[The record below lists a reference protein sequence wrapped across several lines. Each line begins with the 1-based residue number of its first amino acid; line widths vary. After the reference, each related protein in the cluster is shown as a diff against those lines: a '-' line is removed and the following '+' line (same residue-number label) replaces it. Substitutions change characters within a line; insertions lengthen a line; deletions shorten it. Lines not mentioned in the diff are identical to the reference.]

1 MRYFLLGVAGVI
13 LVLGSATPVQAHS
26 ALTEAVAA
34 VWGYRRVDAQLH
46 DIAHRRVVEISS
58 CGTCM
63 NHNRMRS
70 GTSEVL
76 GYNAGYSNPISRVIR
91 MWRESSVHNAILS
104 ATSLRRIGCAQRV
117 VGEKH
122 YFACV
127 LAPRWW

>member
-13 LVLGSATPVQAHS
+13 LVLGSATPVRAHS
-26 ALTEAVAA
+26 VLTEAVVE
-34 VWGYRRVDAQLH
+34 VWGERHVGAWLH

-63 NHNRMRS
+63 NHNRMRP

-76 GYNAGYSNPISRVIR
+76 GYNSGYWNPITRVIR
-91 MWRESSVHNAILS
+91 TWRESSVHNAILS
-104 ATSLRRIGCAQRV
+104 DTNLRRIGCTQRV

-127 LAPRWW
+127 LAPRS